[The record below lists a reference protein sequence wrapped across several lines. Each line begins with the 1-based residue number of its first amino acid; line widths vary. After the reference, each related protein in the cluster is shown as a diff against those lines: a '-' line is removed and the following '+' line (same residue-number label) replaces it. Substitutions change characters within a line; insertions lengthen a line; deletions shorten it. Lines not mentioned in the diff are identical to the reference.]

1 MRENKVSCTIE
12 GFVDCCNQFGKV
24 FEIIHRSW
32 KLCIF
37 CFATVTPLRI
47 FLTDRKQANAFQKG
61 CIKVF
66 TEELLM
72 LDKLDTFQ
80 ALIGNRMNN

>member
-1 MRENKVSCTIE
+1 M
-12 GFVDCCNQFGKV
+12 
-24 FEIIHRSW
+24 
-32 KLCIF
+32 
-37 CFATVTPLRI
+37 TPLKI
-47 FLTDRKQANAFQKG
+47 FLTDRKQANDFQKG

-72 LDKLDTFQ
+72 LDKLDTLQ